1 MKGARPLTVS
11 EIKLVSTK
19 FKGSFAVRN
28 KSLFMLAISCGG
40 RISEMLSLTVG
51 DVWQHGQPI
60 SDLLFRKQV
69 VKGQEESRMVP
80 INEDGRQAISDL
92 IVWHRDKYGDVDPDR
107 MLFTS
112 RQGGGFVAL
121 SRGQAHNIL
130 REAFHQAGLN
140 GKVATHSLRKSFAQ
154 RFYDVTGDIYMVK
167 ELLGHKNV
175 VTTQEYLGVSYSKL
189 KKGCDQI
196 SVSRLNTS
204 PVLYNSLAEI
214 ETDTMILELGRRGCN
229 IDALLEEPHRTDNI
243 LCNELDNHVSTF
255 DHLGSLVAKNALESS
270 LSHRLGSG

>member
-11 EIKLVSTK
+11 EIQLVSTK
-19 FKGSFAVRN
+19 FKGSFSVRN

-196 SVSRLNTS
+196 SVSRLNTR

-214 ETDTMILELGRRGCN
+214 EADTMILELGRRGYN
-229 IDALLEEPHRTDNI
+229 IDALLE
-243 LCNELDNHVSTF
+243 LDKVHSDTLDDVNTF
-255 DHLGSLVAKNALESS
+255 DHLGSLVAKNALGPP